1 MESKLNN
8 TNSLLNATETWVGVD
23 EVCNGSTIILVN
35 IISSEDCIIT
45 VKQTDN
51 RTNYPFIQTINYY
64 AIATQSRYQIY
75 TNSFY
80 CHVEVQNIGAN
91 PINLVLRTHFLDIG
105 KDYSLIDPLPVVG
118 DVVVSSIVAPLPA
131 GSNNIG
137 LVTITADTS
146 SVQTWV
152 KDTASGDYFI
162 LSSTAEV
169 RDALTYHKLETYDY
183 TANNTLTSID
193 SKVGLQGQNTDFAF
207 FPDATNLTSA
217 IYADGQ
223 QPVATNQAGWV
234 YTNNGVAPNKI
245 NWYVFQDVTLPQY
258 LVSEM
263 DSIYF
268 VISQLTPATTLP
280 FVAFYTMPNG
290 IDDVVPNFAKSILVF
305 SPSGA
310 VPTAQGQ
317 YLFYVKSDPT
327 HIRPEITNR
336 YELTFSVANSSKTL
350 EQASGERLS
359 LSTLSTSSSDPAGA
373 NYFLFQQYG
382 ITWAKTSVPLPVNN
396 GKVECNITLQPVT
409 LTTGTADIGFVNL
422 KAEDRDNAGS
432 FVNLVASDDAGAG
445 FNLLTKDEE
454 AIIKLNNIDTYTNTI
469 SQDTTAIRDYN
480 ANMETSL
487 GFIQT
492 NTLDTGNNTSSI
504 NQKITACNTGAVV
517 LATSYAEIGSVLN
530 EAWDSVLHTTKIL
543 NVTEENR
550 GGPHPIQQL
559 ETIDYNAGLALTSIK
574 TNTAPSNGAST
585 KTLTQT
591 GANWTAGYSTL
602 QSLTISNV
610 GGLVFSYVKLYNK
623 ATAPDQNDTPVMT
636 LPLNHETVQQVVC
649 NSLLFNL
656 GIGVRAT
663 NAFVANDN
671 TAPSGTVYATAF
683 YKLG

>member
-8 TNSLLNATETWVGVD
+8 TNSLLNANETWVGTD

-105 KDYSLIDPLPVVG
+105 KDYSIIDPLPVVG

-152 KDTASGDYFI
+152 QDTASGDYFI

-207 FPDATNLTSA
+207 FPDATNLTPA

-280 FVAFYTMPNG
+280 FVSFYTMPNG
-290 IDDVVPNFAKSILVF
+290 IDDVVPNFAKSKLVF
-305 SPSGA
+305 APSGA

-359 LSTLSTSSSDPAGA
+359 LATLSTNSTDPAGS

-409 LTTGTADIGFVNL
+409 LTTGTADIGFVNI
-422 KAEDRDNAGS
+422 KAEDRNNAGS
-432 FVNLVASDDAGAG
+432 LVNLVASNEAAAG

-454 AIIKLNNIDTYTNTI
+454 AILHLYY
-469 SQDTTAIRDYN
+469 IRDYTEITSEETTLIRGYN
-480 ANMETSL
+480 ANMDTNLGIIKNSNNGIETL
-487 GFIQT
+487 T
-492 NTLDTGNNTSSI
+492 DSI

-517 LATSYAEIGSVLN
+517 LATGSADIGNVSIQGDDSGVPRKLSALENGGLYALQTNDITGNFWLDTINTFLISNLSRLPITGNYAEIVIQNYTNISLFGGYVYS
-530 EAWDSVLHTTKIL
+530 L
-543 NVTEENR
+543 NV
-550 GGPHPIQQL
+550 
-559 ETIDYNAGLALTSIK
+559 Y
-574 TNTAPSNGAST
+574 SNGSSGINFIKLYGITNATNAST
-585 KTLTQT
+585 PLIIIPVPH
-591 GANWTAGYSTL
+591 GESVNL
-602 QSLTISNV
+602 SL
-610 GGLVFSYVKLYNK
+610 GGLKCL
-623 ATAPDQNDTPVMT
+623 T
-636 LPLNHETVQQVVC
+636 
-649 NSLLFNL
+649 
-656 GIGVRAT
+656 GISVRAT
-663 NAFVANDN
+663 ANYVANDN
-671 TAPSGTVYATAF
+671 TAPTNLISCSLTFSA
-683 YKLG
+683 LL